1 MGIDARIE
9 TERAE
14 PLAEIPDPRGHF
26 SWGLSLQ
33 DDHTTTCL
41 RFIDPYGNTV
51 FNEIQLPVLL
61 SELEAARSSRDD
73 RRLQAAKEQYLKRA
87 ASWPQAG
94 TRDAQAYTTSLSV
107 TDIRHHLDQ
116 VISLVRDAL
125 SRGPHH
131 YVRFV
136 GD

>member
-14 PLAEIPDPRGHF
+14 PLAEIPDPRGHLA
-26 SWGLSLQ
+26 WGLSLQ
-33 DDHTTTCL
+33 DDHATTCL
-41 RFIDPYGNTV
+41 RFIDRYGNTV

-61 SELEAARSSRDD
+61 SELEAVRSSLDD
-73 RRLQAAKEQYLKRA
+73 RRLEAAKEQYRNRA
-87 ASWPQAG
+87 TSWPEAG
-94 TRDAQAYTTSLSV
+94 TRDAQAYIASVSLA
-107 TDIRHHLDQ
+107 DIRHHFDQ
-116 VISLVRDAL
+116 VISLVRDAIG
-125 SRGPHH
+125 RGPHH

>member
-14 PLAEIPDPRGHF
+14 PLAEIPDPRGHLA
-26 SWGLSLQ
+26 WGLSLQ
-33 DDHTTTCL
+33 DDHATTCL

-61 SELEAARSSRDD
+61 SELEAVRSSLDD
-73 RRLQAAKEQYLKRA
+73 RRLEAAKEQYRNRA
-87 ASWPQAG
+87 TSWPEAG
-94 TRDAQAYTTSLSV
+94 TRDAQAYIASVSLA
-107 TDIRHHLDQ
+107 DIRHHFDQ
-116 VISLVRDAL
+116 VISLVRDAIG
-125 SRGPHH
+125 RGPHH